1 MDRCLGVIIKW
12 GNVGRETEGAYLEHL
27 RAQSV
32 LVKICLGQA
41 FESVFTTV
49 LDRSRTGGD
58 VIEVDGAD
66 RREIFCHWRIPRQDL
81 ADLVDDSV
89 ASGAKGLYNLKLD
102 RGGIKMV
109 VAVVMAGGNR
119 EKSNPFTLEIQTL
132 ADNVTW
138 EENVLHWRRMNGSGP
153 RVLERDIGAGGVEG
167 RKNGRTRNGT
177 GE

>member
-12 GNVGRETEGAYLEHL
+12 GNVGRKTEGAYLEHL

-66 RREIFCHWRIPRQDL
+66 RREIFCH
-81 ADLVDDSV
+81 
-89 ASGAKGLYNLKLD
+89 
-102 RGGIKMV
+102 
-109 VAVVMAGGNR
+109 
-119 EKSNPFTLEIQTL
+119 
-132 ADNVTW
+132 
-138 EENVLHWRRMNGSGP
+138 
-153 RVLERDIGAGGVEG
+153 
-167 RKNGRTRNGT
+167 
-177 GE
+177 